1 MGGVILDVPCE
12 KHPSA
17 ATDTSFYHVCTLGW
31 VNLYQKLKIEK
42 MQLVVKS
49 FHQKKNLAIFLN
61 LFFAQMYC
69 GFAWICEFLQ
79 ASSSP
84 HF

>member
-1 MGGVILDVPCE
+1 MDVPCE

-49 FHQKKNLAIFLN
+49 FHQQKKFSNFFKFIFCTNVLR
-61 LFFAQMYC
+61 
-69 GFAWICEFLQ
+69 ICMDF
-79 ASSSP
+79 
-84 HF
+84 